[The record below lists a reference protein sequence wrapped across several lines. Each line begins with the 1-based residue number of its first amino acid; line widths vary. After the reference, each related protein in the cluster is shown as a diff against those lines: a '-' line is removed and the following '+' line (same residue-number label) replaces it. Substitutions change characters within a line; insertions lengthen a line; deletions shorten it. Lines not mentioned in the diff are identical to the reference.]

1 MIHRALTDLGITEWV
16 LNGEP
21 TSESEFNSMFR
32 KKTDADSNGIA
43 ILSSDP
49 DDFGVTWSQIE
60 TALANG
66 GIVAMNELR
75 RQRDRLL
82 FMSDWR
88 ANSDVTMSTAWTN
101 YRTALRNMPANNT
114 NVSWDGESGS
124 TLGNVTWPTKPS

>member
-32 KKTDADSNGIA
+32 KNTGADSNGIA

-49 DDFGVTWSQIE
+49 DDFGVTWSQIQ
-60 TALANG
+60 TALANC

-75 RQRDRLL
+75 RQRDRSRL
-82 FMSDWR
+82 FYDHHAR
-88 ANSDVTMSTAWTN
+88 
-101 YRTALRNMPANNT
+101 R
-114 NVSWDGESGS
+114 
-124 TLGNVTWPTKPS
+124 